1 MKRRNML
8 SYLGSLAALPILGRT
23 AFSQSMQMT
32 PDHQQPGPEAVQHMQ
47 QTAAVG
53 SLSLL
58 VSREAL
64 NKVHA
69 PKLLQFAKLEVAEQ
83 NTISDII
90 KGMNLPASQAQGT
103 VVPPSDDEAKSHLD
117 PDGRNNYAKL
127 QGLSGDTFEKAYL
140 QVEIDGHQKLLAIQN
155 SYLSKGHNREE
166 LDLAKL
172 AKGMIQEHLELLH
185 DLKLTDLHTL

>member
-8 SYLGSLAALPILGRT
+8 SYLGSVAVLPILGRN

-32 PDHQQPGPEAVQHMQ
+32 PDQQQPGPETAQHMR

-90 KGMNLPASQAQGT
+90 KSMTLPASQANGT

-117 PDGRNNYAKL
+117 AEGQTTYAKL
-127 QGLSGDTFEKAYL
+127 QGLSGITFEKAYL
-140 QVEIDGHQKLLAIQN
+140 QVEIDGHQKLLAIQE
-155 SYLSKGHNREE
+155 SYLSNGHNREE
-166 LDLAKL
+166 LDFAKL
-172 AKGMIQEHLELLH
+172 AKTVILEHLELLH
-185 DLKLTDLHTL
+185 DLKSTDLRAL